1 MARTPT
7 LAPVF
12 YLDLIGFD
20 FTLTL
25 SWIDRYLSVD
35 QREAPVARLI
45 SDSAPRLFT
54 CREGRPAQGH
64 VFGLEGAPK
73 VRDYS
78 TPVTP
83 WWPINSG
90 RLTVPQPRGLGGY
103 KGGCLLWVKS
113 RHWSADS
120 RCPL

>member
-54 CREGRPAQGH
+54 CREGRPAQDH

-73 VRDYS
+73 VKIILLPLHLDDQSIQVGSLCR
-78 TPVTP
+78 
-83 WWPINSG
+83 NREGG
-90 RLTVPQPRGLGGY
+90 RLQGGM
-103 KGGCLLWVKS
+103 
-113 RHWSADS
+113 SALS
-120 RCPL
+120 QKPTLECG

>member
-54 CREGRPAQGH
+54 CREGRPAQGR
-64 VFGLEGAPK
+64 VFGLE
-73 VRDYS
+73 VHRRLEIFYS
-78 TPVTP
+78 RYTLMTNQFGSAHCAATARV
-83 WWPINSG
+83 G
-90 RLTVPQPRGLGGY
+90 RL
-103 KGGCLLWVKS
+103 
-113 RHWSADS
+113 
-120 RCPL
+120 